1 MPTPNPSSSS
11 VAATCELARPRPDG
25 WHFRKDSPRRSQLA
39 AERLETVRASLACC
53 ELCAHR
59 CRVNRLKGP
68 AGLCHAGATA
78 RVFSAQ
84 LEVGDE
90 LELVPAFAL
99 ALSGCNLRCGFCIS
113 GAESWQAEAGVGLDA
128 TGIAEQAGLALA
140 RGAKSVL
147 LLGGEPAIHLPSV
160 LEIVAA
166 LPDDARL
173 VLKTNGFSSALAR
186 SWMENLFD
194 VWVVDYKFGQND
206 CARRLAQVSD
216 YAAVVRENLI
226 WARDHSELIVR
237 HVLLPGHL
245 DCCWRPVAAWLA
257 ENLPDIKVSLRAG
270 YWPAW
275 QAQRFPEL
283 RQTVAIEEHEAATAI
298 AREHR
303 LRLIP

>member
-1 MPTPNPSSSS
+1 MPTSNPSSSS
-11 VAATCELARPRPDG
+11 MAATRALAGPGQDD
-25 WHFRKDSPRRSQLA
+25 WHFPKESPRRSQLA
-39 AERLETVRASLACC
+39 AERIETVRASLASC

-90 LELVPAFAL
+90 LELVPAFAV

-113 GAESWQAEAGVGLDA
+113 GEQSWQAKAGVGLDA
-128 TGIAEQAGLALA
+128 TGIAAQACLALD
-140 RGAKSVL
+140 RGAQSVL

-160 LEIVAA
+160 LAIVTA
-166 LPDDARL
+166 LPDTARL
-173 VLKTNGFSSALAR
+173 VWKTNGFSSALAR

-194 VWVVDYKFGQND
+194 VWVVDYKFGRDD
-206 CARRLAQVSD
+206 CARRLARVSD
-216 YAAVVRENLI
+216 YTAVVRENLL

-237 HVLLPGHL
+237 HLLLPGHL

-257 ENLPDIKVSLRAG
+257 GNLPGVKVSLRAG

-275 QAQRFPEL
+275 QAQRFSEL
-283 RQTVAIEEHEAATAI
+283 GRAVTVREQEAAAAI
-298 AREHR
+298 AGEHR